1 MCSPCLVRP
10 PHITACRHSP
20 RLTLTF
26 TVWSVALREA
36 VATLSDPPSVRMPR
50 LPALLALGATLSEP
64 PSVRMPLLALLA
76 LGAIVHP
83 HRTNHLPRELPV
95 CLASPSG
102 PPRSKKR
109 PSRLSD
115 CRRCSMPA
123 LPNNLDPPSPLMRS
137 SPGTQRLLSA
147 LLPLRPFVLRINRR
161 HPPPLSP
168 LTAPPAPLLPARHW
182 CVRCAPP
189 VTLLAS
195 PAMLTTSA
203 YVTPLCLTSDPYS
216 WT

>member
-36 VATLSDPPSVRMPR
+36 VATLSDPPFVRMPR

-64 PSVRMPLLALLA
+64 PSVRMPWLPALLA

-102 PPRSKKR
+102 SPRPKKR
-109 PSRLSD
+109 PSRLSG
-115 CRRCSMPA
+115 CRRYAMPA
-123 LPNNLDPPSPLMRS
+123 LPYNSDPPSPPMRS
-137 SPGTQRLLSA
+137 SPGT
-147 LLPLRPFVLRINRR
+147 
-161 HPPPLSP
+161 
-168 LTAPPAPLLPARHW
+168 
-182 CVRCAPP
+182 
-189 VTLLAS
+189 
-195 PAMLTTSA
+195 
-203 YVTPLCLTSDPYS
+203 
-216 WT
+216 